1 MGLWFGDDPKKN
13 FDGLDSQLPDAAKS
27 AYTPGKAQAQSYRA
41 QQIGPNALAG
51 ADGDASAR
59 GAQRQALARLQQT
72 AQGGLNDADK
82 ASLNQAFNKA
92 GQVNRGQQ
100 GAILQ
105 GAQARGAINSG
116 SALAAQLNAQ
126 QGAQEAGAN
135 AAVDVAGQAA
145 QRAQAANEQVA
156 ALGGQMDQSAFQR
169 QAITGQAQNEINAR
183 NAAAG
188 NQAAQFNAELQ
199 ALTDRFNIGNDIG
212 AKQFLAQLL
221 QKKFENQLGL
231 AGGKAQA
238 DASNNAANMQLLS
251 SIIGAAGSLGGGLLA
266 GPVGG
271 GAGKVLAETLA
282 LSKGG
287 HVPGEAKV
295 AGDSLKNDTVPAL
308 LSPGEIVIPRSAAH
322 SFPKAVEFLEKEMGC
337 HFDSA
342 VSRSKK

>member
-1 MGLWFGDDPKKN
+1 MGLWFGDDPKDN
-13 FDGLDSQLPDAAKS
+13 YNGLDSQVPDPSKS
-27 AYTPGKAQAQSYRA
+27 AYTPGQAKAGSYKA

-51 ADGDASAR
+51 ADGDGAAR
-59 GAQRQALARLQQT
+59 SAQRQALMRLQQS

-82 ASLNQAFNKA
+82 AGLNSALGKA
-92 GQVNRGQQ
+92 AQVNRGQQ

-105 GAQARGAINSG
+105 GAQSRGALNSG
-116 SALAAQLNAQ
+116 ATLAAQLQAQ

-145 QRAQAANEQVA
+145 QRAQEANAQAAV
-156 ALGGQMDQSAFQR
+156 LGGQMDQSAFQR

-188 NQAAQFNAELQ
+188 NDSARFNAELQ

-221 QKKFENQLGL
+221 QQKFANELGV
-231 AGGKAQA
+231 ANGKASA
-238 DASNNAANMQLLS
+238 DAANNAANMQLLS
-251 SIIGAAGSLGGGLLA
+251 GIIGAAGNLGGTLLM
-266 GPVGG
+266 PG
-271 GAGKVLAETLA
+271 GALGPKLAQTVLNRAH
-282 LSKGG
+282 GG
-287 HVPGEAKV
+287 HVPGKAKV
-295 AGDSLKNDTVPAL
+295 EGDSLKNDTVPAM
-308 LSPGEIVIPRSAAH
+308 LSPGEIVIPRTAAQ
-322 SFPKAVEFLEKEMGC
+322 SFDKAVKFLEKEMGN